1 MTILFFKAVGPGGL
15 LRVKPPLLVPIVFNG
30 LLTHL

>member
-1 MTILFFKAVGPGGL
+1 MTILIFKAVGPGGL
-15 LRVKPPLLVPIVFNG
+15 LRVKPAVNSAKRFNG